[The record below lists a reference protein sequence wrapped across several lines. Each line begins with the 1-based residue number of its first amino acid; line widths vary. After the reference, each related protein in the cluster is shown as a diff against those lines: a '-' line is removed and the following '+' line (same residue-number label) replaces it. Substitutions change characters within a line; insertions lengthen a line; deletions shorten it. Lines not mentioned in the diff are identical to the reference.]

1 MLLNKTNVSSS
12 SSTDMD
18 TTQEVPDLG
27 SLVSSDGEDVEMS
40 VGLDV
45 DEMLQDVAAMQRE
58 IEDLGDDLSG
68 TW

>member
-1 MLLNKTNVSSS
+1 
-12 SSTDMD
+12 MD

-27 SLVSSDGEDVEMS
+27 SLVSSDGEDQVADMS

-58 IEDLGDDLSG
+58 IDDLGDDL